1 MLLLLLKA
9 IKKDKGFI
17 WLKRE
22 LFRAGRKRK
31 IL

>member
-17 WLKRE
+17 WLKRG
-22 LFRAGRKRK
+22 LFKTDYK
-31 IL
+31 KEI